1 MRVLIVEDDAS
12 VSHWISSK
20 LHKSGH
26 SCKLVD
32 NGKDALKLIKEEV
45 FDVILLDRII
55 PIIDGIQLLG
65 MLDSTPHP
73 PILILSANDQISDRI
88 EGLKAGADD
97 YLGKPF
103 DFTELLL
110 RLERLYF
117 RTKKVTTSSNL
128 IKIKDIMIDLE
139 LHEVTRSGLRID
151 LTNKEFKL
159 LYVLAEHPGQT
170 VTRSML
176 LEKAWGY
183 HFDPQTNVLD
193 VHLSKLRQKLDGDSK
208 KPIIRTIRSVGY
220 AIG

>member
-1 MRVLIVEDDAS
+1 MRILVVEDDAS

-20 LHKSGH
+20 LHRSGH

-32 NGKDALKLIKEEV
+32 NGRDALRLIREEV

-55 PIIDGIQLLG
+55 PIIDGIQLLRLLG
-65 MLDSTPHP
+65 TEPHP
-73 PILILSANDQISDRI
+73 PILILSANDQTSDRI
-88 EGLKAGADD
+88 EGLQAGADD

-110 RLERLYF
+110 RLERLYY
-117 RTKKVTTSSNL
+117 RTKQIASSNL
-128 IKIKDIMIDLE
+128 IKIKDMMINLE
-139 LHEVTRSGLRID
+139 RHEVTRSGQLID

-193 VHLSKLRQKLDGDSK
+193 VHLSKLRQKLDAGSK
-208 KPIIRTIRSVGY
+208 TTIIRTIRSVGY
-220 AIG
+220 ALG

>member
-1 MRVLIVEDDAS
+1 MRILVVEDDAS

-20 LHKSGH
+20 LHVSGH
-26 SCKLVD
+26 ICKLVD
-32 NGKDALKLIKEEV
+32 NGEDALKLIKKEV
-45 FDVILLDRII
+45 FDVILLDRVL
-55 PIIDGIQLLG
+55 PKLDGIQLLG
-65 MLDSTPHP
+65 LLGNTPHP

-88 EGLKAGADD
+88 EGLRAGADD

-117 RTKKVTTSSNL
+117 RTKKVASSNL
-128 IKIKDIMIDLE
+128 IKIKDMMINLE
-139 LHEVTRSGLRID
+139 LHEVTRSGQKID

-183 HFDPQTNVLD
+183 HFDPQTNILD
-193 VHLSKLRQKLDGDSK
+193 VHLSKLRHKLDGGSNN
-208 KPIIRTIRSVGY
+208 PIIRTIRSVGY
-220 AIG
+220 ALG

>member
-1 MRVLIVEDDAS
+1 MRILIVEDDVS
-12 VSHWISSK
+12 VSHWINSK
-20 LHKSGH
+20 LHASGH

-32 NGKDALKLIKEEV
+32 NGEDALKFIKNEV
-45 FDVILLDRII
+45 FDVILLDRIL
-55 PIIDGIQLLG
+55 PKVDGIEVLNTLG
-65 MLDSTPHP
+65 SDPHP
-73 PILILSANDQISDRI
+73 PVLILSANDQISDRI

-110 RLERLYF
+110 RLERLYC
-117 RTKKVTTSSNL
+117 RTKKVASSNL
-128 IKIKDIMIDLE
+128 IKIKDMMINLE
-139 LHEVTRSGLRID
+139 LHEVTRSGERID

-183 HFDPQTNVLD
+183 QFDPQTNVLD
-193 VHLSKLRQKLDGDSK
+193 VHLSKLRNKLDGGSK
-208 KPIIRTIRSVGY
+208 NPIIRTIRSVGY
-220 AIG
+220 ALG

>member
-1 MRVLIVEDDAS
+1 MRILIVEDDVS

-20 LHKSGH
+20 LHASGH

-32 NGKDALKLIKEEV
+32 NGEDALALIKSEV
-45 FDVILLDRII
+45 FDVVLLDRIL
-55 PIIDGIQLLG
+55 PKIDGIEVLNTLG
-65 MLDSTPHP
+65 SDPHP

-88 EGLKAGADD
+88 EGLQAGADD

-110 RLERLYF
+110 RLERLYH
-117 RTKKVTTSSNL
+117 RTKKVASSNL
-128 IKIKDIMIDLE
+128 IKIKDMMINLE
-139 LHEVTRSGLRID
+139 LHEVTRSGERID

-183 HFDPQTNVLD
+183 QFDPQTNVLD
-193 VHLSKLRQKLDGDSK
+193 VHLSKLRNKLDGNSK
-208 KPIIRTIRSVGY
+208 HPIIRTIRSVGY
-220 AIG
+220 ALG

>member
-1 MRVLIVEDDAS
+1 MRILVVEDDAS

-20 LHKSGH
+20 LHMSGH
-26 SCKLVD
+26 ICKLVD
-32 NGKDALKLIKEEV
+32 NGEDALKLIKKEV
-45 FDVILLDRII
+45 FDVILLDRSL
-55 PIIDGIQLLG
+55 PKLDGIQLLR
-65 MLDSTPHP
+65 LLESIPHP

-88 EGLKAGADD
+88 EGLRAGADD

-117 RTKKVTTSSNL
+117 RTKSVASSNL
-128 IKIKDIMIDLE
+128 IKIKDMMINLE
-139 LHEVTRSGLRID
+139 LHEVTRSGKKID

-183 HFDPQTNVLD
+183 HFDPQTNILD
-193 VHLSKLRQKLDGDSK
+193 VHLSKLRHKLDGGSK
-208 KPIIRTIRSVGY
+208 NPIIRTIRSVGY
-220 AIG
+220 ALG

>member
-1 MRVLIVEDDAS
+1 MRILVVEDDAS

-20 LHKSGH
+20 LHVSGH
-26 SCKLVD
+26 ICKLVD
-32 NGKDALKLIKEEV
+32 NGEDALKLIKKEV
-45 FDVILLDRII
+45 FDVILLDRVL
-55 PIIDGIQLLG
+55 PKLDGIQLLG
-65 MLDSTPHP
+65 LLGNTPHP

-88 EGLKAGADD
+88 EGLRAGADD

-117 RTKKVTTSSNL
+117 RTKKVASSNL
-128 IKIKDIMIDLE
+128 IKIKDMMINLE
-139 LHEVTRSGLRID
+139 LHEVTRSGQKID

-183 HFDPQTNVLD
+183 NFDPQTNILD
-193 VHLSKLRQKLDGDSK
+193 VHLSKLRHKLDGGSK
-208 KPIIRTIRSVGY
+208 NPIIRTIRSVGY
-220 AIG
+220 ALG

>member
-1 MRVLIVEDDAS
+1 
-12 VSHWISSK
+12 
-20 LHKSGH
+20 
-26 SCKLVD
+26 
-32 NGKDALKLIKEEV
+32 
-45 FDVILLDRII
+45 VILLDRSL
-55 PIIDGIQLLG
+55 PKLDGIQLLR
-65 MLDSTPHP
+65 LLESIPHP

-88 EGLKAGADD
+88 EGLRAGADD

-117 RTKKVTTSSNL
+117 RTKSVASSNL
-128 IKIKDIMIDLE
+128 IKIKDMMINLE
-139 LHEVTRSGLRID
+139 LHEVTRSGKKID

-183 HFDPQTNVLD
+183 HFDPQTNILD
-193 VHLSKLRQKLDGDSK
+193 VHLSKLRHKLDGGSK
-208 KPIIRTIRSVGY
+208 NPIIRTIRSVGY
-220 AIG
+220 ALG

>member
-1 MRVLIVEDDAS
+1 MRILIVEDDAS

-20 LHKSGH
+20 LHRSGH
-26 SCKLVD
+26 SCKLVE
-32 NGKDALKLIKEEV
+32 NGKDAFKLIKEEV
-45 FDVILLDRII
+45 FDVVLLDRVI

-65 MLDSTPHP
+65 LLGTDPHP

-88 EGLKAGADD
+88 EGLQAGADD

-110 RLERLYF
+110 RLERLYN
-117 RTKKVTTSSNL
+117 RTKLVASSNL
-128 IKIKDIMIDLE
+128 IKIKDMIINLE
-139 LHEVTRSGLRID
+139 RHEVTRSGQLID

-193 VHLSKLRQKLDGDSK
+193 VHLSKLRQKLDGGSK
-208 KPIIRTIRSVGY
+208 STIIRTIRSVGY
-220 AIG
+220 ALG

>member
-1 MRVLIVEDDAS
+1 MRILIVEDDVS

-20 LHKSGH
+20 LHTSGH

-32 NGKDALKLIKEEV
+32 NGEDALALIKSEV
-45 FDVILLDRII
+45 FDVVLLDRIL
-55 PIIDGIQLLG
+55 PKIDGIEVLNTLG
-65 MLDSTPHP
+65 SDPHP
-73 PILILSANDQISDRI
+73 PVLILSANDQISDRI
-88 EGLKAGADD
+88 EGLQAGADD

-110 RLERLYF
+110 RLERLYH
-117 RTKKVTTSSNL
+117 RTKKVASSNL
-128 IKIKDIMIDLE
+128 IKIKDMMINLE
-139 LHEVTRSGLRID
+139 LHEVTRSGERID

-183 HFDPQTNVLD
+183 QFDPQTNVLD
-193 VHLSKLRQKLDGDSK
+193 VHLSKLRNKLDGNSK
-208 KPIIRTIRSVGY
+208 NPIIRTIRSVGY
-220 AIG
+220 ALG

>member
-1 MRVLIVEDDAS
+1 MRILIVEDDVS

-26 SCKLVD
+26 SCKLAD
-32 NGKDALKLIKEEV
+32 NGKEALKLIKTEV

-65 MLDSTPHP
+65 MLGSDPHP

-88 EGLKAGADD
+88 EGLRAGADD

-110 RLERLYF
+110 RLERLYC
-117 RTKKVTTSSNL
+117 RTKKVSSSNL
-128 IKIKDIMIDLE
+128 IKIKDMMIDLE
-139 LHEVTRSGLRID
+139 LHEVTRSGQRID

-193 VHLSKLRQKLDGDSK
+193 VHLSKLRQKLDGGSK
-208 KPIIRTIRSVGY
+208 KPIIKTIRSVGY
-220 AIG
+220 ALG

>member
-1 MRVLIVEDDAS
+1 MRILVVEDDAS

-20 LHKSGH
+20 LHVSGH
-26 SCKLVD
+26 ICKLVD
-32 NGKDALKLIKEEV
+32 NGEDALSLIKKEV
-45 FDVILLDRII
+45 FDVILLDRVL
-55 PIIDGIQLLG
+55 PKLDGIQLLG
-65 MLDSTPHP
+65 LLGDTPHP

-88 EGLKAGADD
+88 EGLRAGADD

-117 RTKKVTTSSNL
+117 RTQKVASSHL
-128 IKIKDIMIDLE
+128 IKIKDMMINLE
-139 LHEVTRSGLRID
+139 LHEVTRSGQKID

-183 HFDPQTNVLD
+183 HFDPQTNILD
-193 VHLSKLRQKLDGDSK
+193 VHLSKLRHKLDGGSK
-208 KPIIRTIRSVGY
+208 NPIIRTIRSVGY
-220 AIG
+220 ALG

>member
-1 MRVLIVEDDAS
+1 MRILIVEDDVS

-20 LHKSGH
+20 LHASGH
-26 SCKLVD
+26 TCKLVD
-32 NGKDALKLIKEEV
+32 NGEDALKLIKEEV

-55 PIIDGIQLLG
+55 PKIDGIQLLG
-65 MLDSTPHP
+65 LLAKESHP
-73 PILILSANDQISDRI
+73 PVLILSANDQTSDRI
-88 EGLKAGADD
+88 EGLRAGADD

-103 DFTELLL
+103 DFAELLL
-110 RLERLYF
+110 RLERLYC
-117 RTKKVTTSSNL
+117 RTKQVASSNF
-128 IKIKDIMIDLE
+128 IKIKDMIINLE
-139 LHEVTRSGLRID
+139 RHEVTRDGHRVD

-193 VHLSKLRQKLDGDSK
+193 VHLSKLRNKLDGGSK
-208 KPIIRTIRSVGY
+208 NPIIRTIRSVGY
-220 AIG
+220 ALG

>member
-1 MRVLIVEDDAS
+1 MRILVVEDDAS

-20 LHKSGH
+20 LHVSGH
-26 SCKLVD
+26 ICKLVD
-32 NGKDALKLIKEEV
+32 NGEDALSLIKKEV
-45 FDVILLDRII
+45 FDVILLDRVL
-55 PIIDGIQLLG
+55 PKLDGIQLLG
-65 MLDSTPHP
+65 LLGDTPHP

-88 EGLKAGADD
+88 EGLRAGADD

-117 RTKKVTTSSNL
+117 RTKKVASSNL
-128 IKIKDIMIDLE
+128 IKIKDMMINLE
-139 LHEVTRSGLRID
+139 LHEVTRSGQKID

-183 HFDPQTNVLD
+183 HFDPQTNILD
-193 VHLSKLRQKLDGDSK
+193 VHLSKLRHKLDGGSK
-208 KPIIRTIRSVGY
+208 NPIIRTIRSVGY
-220 AIG
+220 ALG